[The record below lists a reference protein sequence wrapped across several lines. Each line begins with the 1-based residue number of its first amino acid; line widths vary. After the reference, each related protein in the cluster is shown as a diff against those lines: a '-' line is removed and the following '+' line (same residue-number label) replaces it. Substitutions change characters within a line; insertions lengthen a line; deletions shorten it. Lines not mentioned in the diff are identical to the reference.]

1 MKVIVY
7 QISQI
12 DKQFLALAN
21 HKRHKITII
30 NVPLDETTVYF
41 ARSKD
46 VVIITGNGCS
56 VSCSILKTFVS
67 LGVRYII
74 TWLKDPFT
82 GNLPEI
88 KHDRLQWTHIRNTN
102 PSDAYEVIS
111 VINTWQ
117 KDDDDHN

>member
-41 ARSKD
+41 AHSKD
-46 VVIITGNGCS
+46 VVIITGDGGS
-56 VSCSILKTFVS
+56 VSYSILKKLVS
-67 LGVRYII
+67 SGVRYII

-82 GNLPEI
+82 GDLPEI
-88 KHDRLQWTHIRNTN
+88 KHDRLQWTHIRNTD

-111 VINTWQ
+111 VINRWQ

>member
-30 NVPLDETTVYF
+30 NVPLDETTAYF

-46 VVIITGNGCS
+46 VVIITGDGCS
-56 VSCSILKTFVS
+56 VSYSILKKLVL

-74 TWLKDPFT
+74 IWLKDPFT

-88 KHDRLQWTHIRNTN
+88 KHDRLQWTHIRNTD